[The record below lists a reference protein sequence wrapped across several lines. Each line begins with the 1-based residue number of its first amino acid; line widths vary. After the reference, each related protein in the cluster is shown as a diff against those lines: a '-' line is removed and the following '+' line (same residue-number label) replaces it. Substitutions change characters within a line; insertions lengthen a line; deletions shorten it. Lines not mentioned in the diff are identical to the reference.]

1 MMGSKRT
8 GPGMRA
14 QGQMG
19 LGAQAAAPSASR
31 EPVVIDIDES
41 NFEALME
48 ATLERPVVVDL
59 WATWCGPCKTLSP
72 ILEGLAED
80 GDGQWLLAKID
91 VDKAPRIAQA
101 FRAQSI
107 PLVIAIF
114 QGQIVDQFMGVK
126 QKPEVERWLAEVFR
140 RCGLVLEKRVDET
153 APTDP
158 AQAEAFWRA
167 RLAQKPEDTKA
178 KLGLGKLL
186 FARGEVEAAEKLL
199 GEIPFGVPEH
209 GPAQAAL
216 ALKELI
222 AEIGQAGGEESVRE
236 RMVSAPADPETA
248 YLAAILEGSSGRFA
262 PALELLVDLI
272 GQRFEAGSPGVA
284 VKARAKKASA
294 LLLEAAGR
302 GVPEVEAQR
311 KRLTRLLF

>member
-8 GPGMRA
+8 AGAMGARGQAGMVA
-14 QGQMG
+14 QDRPM
-19 LGAQAAAPSASR
+19 SAGR
-31 EPVVIDIDES
+31 EPVVVDIDEA

-140 RCGLVLEKRVDET
+140 RCGLV
-153 APTDP
+153 
-158 AQAEAFWRA
+158 
-167 RLAQKPEDTKA
+167 
-178 KLGLGKLL
+178 
-186 FARGEVEAAEKLL
+186 
-199 GEIPFGVPEH
+199 
-209 GPAQAAL
+209 
-216 ALKELI
+216 
-222 AEIGQAGGEESVRE
+222 
-236 RMVSAPADPETA
+236 
-248 YLAAILEGSSGRFA
+248 
-262 PALELLVDLI
+262 
-272 GQRFEAGSPGVA
+272 
-284 VKARAKKASA
+284 
-294 LLLEAAGR
+294 
-302 GVPEVEAQR
+302 
-311 KRLTRLLF
+311 